1 MSGEQ
6 NLAHRSESDVDSQYQ
21 ISVTST
27 RVGEHQLRHFPF
39 PVMRGQSDVSQFV
52 AGKWICEICEIL
64 SSAWNPLLTVLPWLT
79 KSPFDVELVQQPLPC
94 GLVTAAGV
102 STSPG
107 DGMLTA
113 FFLSYPHLRA
123 SNDRAG

>member
-1 MSGEQ
+1 
-6 NLAHRSESDVDSQYQ
+6 
-21 ISVTST
+21 
-27 RVGEHQLRHFPF
+27 
-39 PVMRGQSDVSQFV
+39 MRGQSDVSQFV
-52 AGKWICEICEIL
+52 AGKWICEIL

-107 DGMLTA
+107 DGMLYSLLLEPPA
-113 FFLSYPHLRA
+113 FAREQ
-123 SNDRAG
+123 